1 MSKHF
6 YTWFTCCLFALLTAL
21 PMSVNADDI
30 TVNDGTTT
38 NSYVPAYAF
47 YGDYGTRS
55 QFVVPASDLEDM
67 AGGTIS
73 AMKFYANTSSQNL
86 TGTWEVYLK
95 EVTETAA
102 SSNFISRDGATVVY
116 TGSVTVANSE
126 WNITFA
132 SPFSYQGGNLMIEFL
147 EIAVGNAPSFSWYG
161 TSGASVYKNGTSSD
175 HTTFQTAASG
185 TIASFVPKVTF
196 TYTPVALSCG
206 RPGIITL
213 GDVANTTA
221 SFSWTASADN
231 ETSWTLLV
239 KNGDEVLVNNET
251 VNMPSYTL
259 TGLTTATVYSLS
271 VEVTHVCDGG
281 ESTTRIGTLN
291 FATSCDAI
299 TTFPVVYGFE
309 TSEGF
314 TAASNPTTNTLPT
327 CWVNEVILSAGSNS
341 TRLWSANTTYYHTG
355 SASLCLPDKG
365 SSTSVCKTLLGF
377 PAMVIPE
384 ANAYEVVFWIYRNG
398 TGTNGEGARFYISN
412 SATFDAST
420 ATEIGLAA
428 RHHKVSS
435 DLMPAETATGWYEYR
450 FPISLSGTV
459 YIWMVGE
466 SYYGSA
472 TYFDDIRIRQIPT
485 CWPPLSVY
493 AKETTTTSALI
504 AWNDTA
510 AVADYQVLV
519 KNGETVLANELVEGD
534 TTLLING
541 LTQAT
546 AYWNLDVTITKVCS
560 ETDSSE
566 PFTGK
571 LSFNTDCEAI
581 ANFPNDTLHCDF
593 EEYTSGL
600 KLHTLPC
607 WDTICPNGAVSGW
620 TTSSTYKHNGNMAIY
635 ASAATGKATV
645 LVSPQI
651 ILPEDY
657 EISAFVREA
666 SSHSNADSVEFYINT
681 LPSLEGATLL
691 GVAKSLSTDWLEFR
705 KKLAGFRDEIYILVA
720 AYGPNSIYVDDITL
734 RPAPSCVPVSSARLD
749 SVGSHAIKIAW
760 AAGGEETKWKLDF
773 ATTSGDFGESEIEIE
788 GVPEYLIEGF
798 EENWVDTVD
807 VAITAVCGEGNES
820 DEIFEAS
827 FAFVTPKEPTEL
839 PYATGFEVEDDN
851 AKWSFANASTNEW
864 VIGAAG
870 HHGEGSTKGLY
881 ISKDEGTT
889 YQYNKGTAQFSWVYR
904 SFIFDDADA
913 EYKIA
918 FDWRGAGESSYDG
931 MIVMLVPD
939 NVIPKSANT
948 NSSTVGTM
956 SISRSTTV
964 AEAAGNGYILFENE
978 LKNSIFFYL
987 SKEWQSA
994 NLNVAL
1000 EEAGTYKLCFGW
1012 MNDSSTG
1019 ADSLSAV
1026 VDNLSIT
1033 KRLCNNVS
1041 SDIYIHS
1048 VGPDS
1053 IVLRWAPTHETYS
1066 VKVMNVLATDSMVE
1080 LASNASLAD
1089 TLFTIPNLTPSTE
1102 YEIYLELAGICG
1114 EGITSDT
1121 LKVGGY
1127 VTTECVAAHA
1137 PYSMGFEDM
1146 DYGSGTLPVCWSYV
1160 EGGNSYPYISN
1171 STTNAYEGARSLYF
1185 SGGSSTTVRT
1195 VALPE
1200 IADPLSNLRIR
1211 FQYKATSST
1220 YAGDTYP
1227 SFIVGVMTNPE
1238 DATTFLALDTLD
1250 KVSTYTAYEKMLNTV
1265 GDAYHYIAIKYA
1277 GGTYSG
1283 YAVIDNVVVDEI
1295 PSCLGATDLVVLEN
1309 EATLNS
1315 VSFGWTSD
1323 AASFKVLY
1331 KLADEATFTEA
1342 VVNEPKITISGLQ
1355 SSKLYNYE
1363 MKVVAVCSATDE
1375 AIDTLMATLNAA
1387 TLCETVTTFPWSEN
1401 FDDLASGDFNLPCW
1415 INEHIAGTSTYV
1427 FKVITSA
1434 VGGNTTNTLQYP
1446 DMPSGNSARLILPE
1460 MNIPEAN
1467 AYEFAI
1473 NVYRY
1478 ASSSWGDSTY
1488 YDEGLFVM
1496 NGSDTL
1502 AFIPR
1507 IPASTSGINVPVE
1520 DEDGWYTYSFALANA
1535 GVQQISLVGRSLSGW
1550 STTVDNLRVREIPT
1564 CFPAKNLHA
1573 IDSLSTTSSVSFGWS
1588 RNSDETSWRVVVK
1601 NGETELKNEVVSD
1614 TVYTITGLTSST
1626 AYSLH
1631 VEVYVKCGDIE
1642 AEALEGNLSVMTL
1655 CDVISTLPW
1664 SESFE
1669 GMPTGSSSSEAPL
1682 CWNLLNA
1689 NNGTYPY
1696 IYVSTNSTYVRTGS
1710 KCLFF
1715 SNNSSNATYGYAI
1728 LPEFADLSNAM
1739 ITFSY
1744 KDESETNSGTL
1755 EVGYLT
1761 NIADEST
1768 FVSLQSFA
1776 KSGTWVDEA
1785 TAYLNTV
1792 PAGAR
1797 VAFRYGPAASSYYY
1811 LGIDDI
1817 VIKPLPAC
1825 YKPTEVEI
1833 VEVTPTSA
1841 SFNWVGNADNYSV
1854 EIFNGTT
1861 RLDSTVVSANA
1872 LPLVIDTLQPNTSY
1886 ALRFNVFGLC
1896 GGEDGNS
1903 EAKST
1908 ILSVKT
1914 PCNLL
1919 PASELPYAENFESAV
1934 AGSGNLPDCWTNP
1947 LGGDYPYVYNSSSSS
1962 HAGSKCLYLY
1972 GGSSTTRRFA
1982 VLPGMEAQLS
1992 SLQLAFWY
2000 KQGSITDDYGYLT
2013 VGVMSDPSDTSTF
2026 VAVQSLEK
2034 VSTYTQAEIVLSA
2047 PANYHY
2053 IAFCIEGGN
2062 YSTSMYV
2069 DDINVSLAPNCKK
2082 VKNIEKASV
2091 TAYEAVFTWESN
2103 GDEEAWNVI
2112 VTDLANENAELVN
2125 ATVNSRTVSVNNLT
2139 ANTAYN
2145 FRVSVAANCGE
2156 NEVSE
2161 VVSKDFSFRTALSP
2175 DMTEAI
2181 APENTFTPNL
2191 GDASEQAKWII
2202 LGESET
2208 NHFIFGAL
2216 EETPAMYISNNNSAW
2231 EYTLNAASGS
2241 MIYRQFS
2248 VADDSTEVRVQ
2259 FDWQA
2264 YGEYTSYYYDY
2275 GRALIVAESAA
2286 LSVSGSTLKIGERT
2300 IGTSD
2305 PQINGVYCLDD
2316 DEYALAN
2323 VSVWTP
2329 LDKTIKL
2336 GNAGTYRLLFT
2347 WRNDTSSGTQHPLG
2361 VKNVSIEN
2369 LGASIIPSDLIN
2381 ADNDAIQVEKFIR
2394 DGQVYIVRD
2403 GKIYSIIGTVVR

>member
-21 PMSVNADDI
+21 PMSVNADEL

-73 AMKFYANTSSQNL
+73 AMKFYSSSSSQSL

-116 TGSVTVANSE
+116 TGSITVANSE

-147 EIAVGNAPSFSWYG
+147 EIAVGNCPSLSWYG
-161 TSGASVYKNGTSSD
+161 TSGASVYKNGSRDD

-185 TIASFVPKVTF
+185 TTATFVPKVTF
-196 TYTPVALSCG
+196 TYAPAVLSCG
-206 RPGIITL
+206 RPGNITL

-377 PAMVIPE
+377 PAVVIPE

-398 TGTNGEGARFYISN
+398 SGTNGEGARFYISN

-428 RHHKVSS
+428 RHYGVSS
-435 DLMPAETATGWYEYR
+435 TLMGAETSSGWYEYR

-472 TYFDDIRIRQIPT
+472 TYFDDIRIRRIPT

-510 AVADYQVLV
+510 AVADYQVLI

-534 TTLLING
+534 TTLLISG

-571 LSFNTDCEAI
+571 FSFNTACEAI

-889 YQYNKGTAQFSWVYR
+889 YQYDKGTAQFSWVYR

-939 NVIPKSANT
+939 NVTPKSANT
-948 NSSTVGTM
+948 NSSAVGTM
-956 SISRSTTV
+956 TVTRSTTV

-1000 EEAGTYKLCFGW
+1000 EQAGTYKLCFGW

-1080 LASNASLAD
+1080 LASNTSLAD

-1102 YEIYLELAGICG
+1102 YEIYLELVGICG

-1127 VTTECVAAHA
+1127 VATECVAAHA

-1146 DYGSGTLPVCWSYV
+1146 DYGTGTLPICWSYV
-1160 EGGNSYPYISN
+1160 EGGDSYPYISN

-1185 SGGSSTTVRT
+1185 SGGTSESVRI

-1200 IADPLSNLRIR
+1200 IADPLSDLRIR
-1211 FQYKATSST
+1211 FQYKATGSSYT
-1220 YAGDTYP
+1220 GASYP
-1227 SFIVGVMTNPE
+1227 SFIVGVMTDPA

-1250 KVSTYTAYEKMLNTV
+1250 QVSTYTAYEKLLNTV
-1265 GDAYHYIAIKYA
+1265 GDGYHYVAIKFA
-1277 GGTYSG
+1277 GGTSYG

-1295 PSCLGATDLVVLEN
+1295 PSCLGATNLVVLEN

-1342 VVNEPKITISGLQ
+1342 VVNEPKITISGLTN
-1355 SSKLYNYE
+1355 SSSYNYNL
-1363 MKVVAVCSATDE
+1363 KVLALCSATDE
-1375 AIDTLMATLNAA
+1375 AADTLIATLNAA
-1387 TLCETVTTFPWSEN
+1387 TLCETISSLPWNEK
-1401 FDDLASGDFNLPCW
+1401 FDEL
-1415 INEHIAGTSTYV
+1415 
-1427 FKVITSA
+1427 
-1434 VGGNTTNTLQYP
+1434 
-1446 DMPSGNSARLILPE
+1446 
-1460 MNIPEAN
+1460 
-1467 AYEFAI
+1467 
-1473 NVYRY
+1473 
-1478 ASSSWGDSTY
+1478 
-1488 YDEGLFVM
+1488 
-1496 NGSDTL
+1496 
-1502 AFIPR
+1502 
-1507 IPASTSGINVPVE
+1507 TSGIPGCWNNDEGTTTDDAKKWSVYATGRTGKCLRFNSYTNSSGNTNVLSTPI
-1520 DEDGWYTYSFALANA
+1520 
-1535 GVQQISLVGRSLSGW
+1535 ISLPQEPAEFVFWCKNATGGAFSVSISANGAEREVIIPTLTSISDW
-1550 STTVDNLRVREIPT
+1550 TEEIVDLTSYAGQSVQFFFNATSNYGDGDAYMYIDDVKVREIPT

-1588 RNSDETSWRVVVK
+1588 PNSDETSWRVVVK

-1614 TVYTITGLTSST
+1614 TVYTVTGLTSST
-1626 AYSLH
+1626 AYTLH
-1631 VEVYVKCGDIE
+1631 VEVYVECGDIE
-1642 AEALEGNLSVMTL
+1642 AEALEGNLSLMTL
-1655 CDVISTLPW
+1655 CEAISTLPW

-1669 GMPTGSSSSEAPL
+1669 GMPAGSSSSEAPL

-1715 SNNSSNATYGYAI
+1715 SNNYEQAGYAI
-1728 LPEFADLSNAM
+1728 LPEFEDLSNAM

-1744 KDESETNSGTL
+1744 KDENVNYSGPL

-1761 NIADEST
+1761 DITDETT
-1768 FVSLQSFA
+1768 FVSLASFER
-1776 KSGTWVDEA
+1776 STTWVDEA

-1797 VAFRYGPAASSYYY
+1797 VAFRYGASPASSSFYY

-1817 VIKPLPAC
+1817 VVKAQPSCRKPSDV
-1825 YKPTEVEI
+1825 TVG
-1833 VEVTPTSA
+1833 EVTSTSA
-1841 SFNWVGNADNYSV
+1841 AFSWTGNADNYSV
-1854 EIFNGTT
+1854 VVYNGLTK
-1861 RLDSTVVSANA
+1861 LDSVVVAADA
-1872 LPLVIDTLQPNTSY
+1872 LPFVIDTLSPNTSY
-1886 ALRFNVFGLC
+1886 AFRFEVMGMC
-1896 GGEDGNS
+1896 GAEDGNS
-1903 EAKST
+1903 EVRST

-1982 VLPGMEAQLS
+1982 VLPGMEAPLS

-2026 VAVQSLEK
+2026 VAIQSLEK
-2034 VSTYTQAEIVLSA
+2034 VNTYTQAEIVLSA

-2161 VVSKDFSFRTALSP
+2161 AVSKDFSFRTALSP

-2369 LGASIIPSDLIN
+2369 LGASIIPSNLIN
-2381 ADNDAIQVEKFIR
+2381 TDNDAIQVEKFIR

-2403 GKIYSIIGTVVR
+2403 GKIYSIIGTTVR